1 MEKKHDTIDNVHENL
16 RTFMSHRLWDMYK
29 EYDISPIT
37 TQQQEPDE
45 ILLIMIF
52 CKIVVGIRQGKG
64 GGTEGGVCRAE
75 GGNAT
80 TLTKFFSRL
89 FQNLKSSDNNQA
101 QASE

>member
-52 CKIVVGIRQGKG
+52 CKTVVGIRRGKG
-64 GGTEGGVCRAE
+64 GDRGWSVSCWRRQCNHTYKV
-75 GGNAT
+75 
-80 TLTKFFSRL
+80 L
-89 FQNLKSSDNNQA
+89 F
-101 QASE
+101 